1 MIDQNI
7 LNQFKNIVG
16 PNDFWD
22 QPTDL
27 ALYAFDSSVEKPV
40 LPDVVVRPKNNEEV
54 AAICKL
60 CNDNSIPLITRGA
73 GTNLAGGTIPVTG
86 GCVMV
91 LTRMNQILEINVE
104 DMYAVVQAGAIT
116 LDIASAV
123 AAKGLFYPPDPG
135 SQKMSTIGGT

>member
-40 LPDVVVRPKNNEEV
+40 LPDVVVRPKTTKKSQRS
-54 AAICKL
+54 A
-60 CNDNSIPLITRGA
+60 NSATIT
-73 GTNLAGGTIPVTG
+73 V
-86 GCVMV
+86 
-91 LTRMNQILEINVE
+91 
-104 DMYAVVQAGAIT
+104 
-116 LDIASAV
+116 
-123 AAKGLFYPPDPG
+123 FH
-135 SQKMSTIGGT
+135 

>member
-1 MIDQNI
+1 
-7 LNQFKNIVG
+7 
-16 PNDFWD
+16 
-22 QPTDL
+22 
-27 ALYAFDSSVEKPV
+27 
-40 LPDVVVRPKNNEEV
+40 
-54 AAICKL
+54 
-60 CNDNSIPLITRGA
+60 
-73 GTNLAGGTIPVTG
+73 
-86 GCVMV
+86 MV